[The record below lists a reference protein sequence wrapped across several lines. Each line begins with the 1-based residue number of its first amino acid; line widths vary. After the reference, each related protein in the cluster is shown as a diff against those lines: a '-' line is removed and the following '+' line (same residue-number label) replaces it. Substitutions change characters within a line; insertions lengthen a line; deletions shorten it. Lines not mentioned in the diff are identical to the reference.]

1 MNLIHS
7 DIMLIVLWILGTLLI
22 YLIMEVS
29 VIVNIL
35 KTDKEARLDA
45 LCDVEDYEYS
55 KRKGLPVP
63 PNLRGWDFRLRLCA
77 FYWLYDDRFDFKE
90 KINDKIINKIK
101 ARK

>member
-1 MNLIHS
+1 MSITQS
-7 DIMLIVLWILGTLLI
+7 DIQLIVLWILGTLLI
-22 YLIMEVS
+22 YFIIEVS

-35 KTDKEARLDA
+35 KTDKEASLDA

-63 PNLRGWDFRLRLCA
+63 TNLRGWDFRLRLCA

-90 KINDKIINKIK
+90 KINDKIIIKNK
-101 ARK
+101 

>member
-7 DIMLIVLWILGTLLI
+7 DILIYVLWILGTLLI
-22 YLIMEVS
+22 YFIIEVS

-63 PNLRGWDFRLRLCA
+63 PPQSLELFSLFHL
-77 FYWLYDDRFDFKE
+77 FTFLL
-90 KINDKIINKIK
+90 
-101 ARK
+101 